1 MLFKDNIGRTNYEG
15 AISYVHQLQVEL
27 GMVPLLIALF
37 DCTVKFK
44 EWWRQLGL
52 EKMQANLPSC

>member
-27 GMVPLLIALF
+27 GMVPLLIVLF

-44 EWWRQLGL
+44 E
-52 EKMQANLPSC
+52 

>member
-15 AISYVHQLQVEL
+15 AISYAHQRQVEQ
-27 GMVPLLIALF
+27 GRVPLLIVLF

-44 EWWRQLGL
+44 EWWRQRGL
-52 EKMQANLPSC
+52 EKMQAHSPS